1 MKKIDMHTHLGQ
13 WWFPI
18 PNSGTA
24 ESLLRLCDRY
34 DIRRIVA
41 SSTQAIAYDM
51 RAGNAEM
58 AEAAEKHERILAY
71 CYCNPKFLEESCE
84 EMDTYLP
91 LDNFV
96 GVKVHASYSACGTG
110 HPRMYDLIAEIAK
123 RTSLVK
129 IHNGGA
135 EVGRHLAAHAEAHP
149 GLNII
154 IAHALGADFKTAA
167 NVAADHSNLYLD
179 FCSSWSYRGK
189 VEYAVDKCGAG
200 QIVFGT
206 DMDLL
211 DPAFT
216 LGMFEGADISDEQ
229 RQAIYYDNAARLL
242 GLSG

>member
-18 PNSGTA
+18 PNTGTA

-58 AEAAEKHERILAY
+58 AEAAEKHERILGY
-71 CYCNPKFLEESCE
+71 CYCNAKFLEESCE
-84 EMDTYLP
+84 EMDTYLA
-91 LDNFV
+91 LDSFV

-110 HPRMYDLIAEIAK
+110 DPRMYDLIAEIAK
-123 RTSLVK
+123 RTSLLK

-135 EVGRHLAAHAEAHP
+135 EVGRHLAAHAQAHP
-149 GLNII
+149 DLNII
-154 IAHALGADFKTAA
+154 IAHALASDYQTAA
-167 NVAADHSNLYLD
+167 DLAAEHGNLYLD

-189 VEYAVDKCGAG
+189 VEYAVDKCGASK
-200 QIVFGT
+200 IVFGS

-216 LGMFEGADISDEQ
+216 LGAFEGADLTDEQ
-229 RQAIYYDNAARLL
+229 RQSIYYDNAARLL
-242 GLSG
+242 GLGE